1 MKYIRSF
8 AAPLALSLALVAG
21 ACSTKDK
28 GSDTLAA
35 DTALNNDLRLA
46 NQDSAAQP
54 ALTDVPAGSKT
65 PTATKKT
72 TGGGTGTKTVA
83 KTPTPTK
90 TTTPAGNTV
99 TKTPAGSAGVV
110 ASIPSGS
117 NITLT
122 SNERVCT
129 NTKRVGDRFTATV
142 AETVTGAGGAS
153 IPSGAQAVVQVTS
166 LKRSENANDEI
177 IMGFNVISVT
187 FGGKT
192 YNVDATTQSAAV
204 EKVRNQPKSKDA
216 QKVAIG
222 AAIGAAAGQV
232 LGKDTKSTVI
242 GAAAGAAAGT
252 AVAVGTANYEGCVAQ
267 GGRIVVK
274 LNNSMSVIAD

>member
-21 ACSTKDK
+21 ACSTKDDA
-28 GSDTLAA
+28 SDTLAS
-35 DTALNNDLRLA
+35 DSALNADLALA
-46 NQDSAAQP
+46 NRDTAAQP
-54 ALTDVPAGSKT
+54 GLSDVPAGGT
-65 PTATKKT
+65 GTAKKT
-72 TGGGTGTKTVA
+72 TGGSTGTKTTT
-83 KTPTPTK
+83 KTSTPTK
-90 TTTPAGNTV
+90 TASGNVV
-99 TKTPAGSAGVV
+99 TKTPSGSAGVV

-122 SNERVCT
+122 SNSKVCT
-129 NTKRVGDRFTATV
+129 NTHKVGDRFTANV
-142 AETVTGAGGAS
+142 AETVTGSGGAS
-153 IPSGAQAVVQVTS
+153 IPAGAQAVVQVTS

-177 IMGFNVISVT
+177 VMGFNVLSIS

-192 YNVDATTQSAAV
+192 YNVDATTQSASV

-252 AVAVGTANYEGCVAQ
+252 AVAVGTANFEGCVNPGA
-267 GGRIVVK
+267 RIVIK

>member
-8 AAPLALSLALVAG
+8 AAPLALSLALFAG
-21 ACSTKDK
+21 ACSANDDA
-28 GSDTLAA
+28 SDTLAA

-54 ALTDVPAGSKT
+54 GLTDVPAGGSA
-65 PTATKKT
+65 PAATKKT
-72 TGGGTGTKTVA
+72 TGGNTGTKTA
-83 KTPTPTK
+83 TRTSTPSKTA
-90 TTTPAGNTV
+90 AGNTV

-122 SNERVCT
+122 SNTKVCT
-129 NTKRVGDRFTATV
+129 NTHKVGDRFTANV
-142 AETVTGAGGAS
+142 AESVTGSGGAT
-153 IPSGAQAVVQVTS
+153 IPAGAQAVVQVTS
-166 LKRSENANDEI
+166 LKRSENANDDI
-177 IMGFNVISVT
+177 VMGFNVISLT

-192 YNVDATTQSAAV
+192 YNVNATTQTAAV

-252 AVAVGTANYEGCVAQ
+252 AVAVGTANFEGCVNPGA
-267 GGRIVVK
+267 RIVIK
-274 LNNSMSVIAD
+274 LNDSMSVIAAD

>member
-8 AAPLALSLALVAG
+8 AAPLALSLALLAG
-21 ACSTKDK
+21 ACTAKDD
-28 GSDTLAA
+28 GADTLAA
-35 DTALNNDLRLA
+35 DTSLNNDLKLA

-54 ALTDVPAGSKT
+54 ALTDVPAGG
-65 PTATKKT
+65 TAAAKST
-72 TGGGTGTKTVA
+72 TGGSTGSKTTTKS
-83 KTPTPTK
+83 PTPTK
-90 TTTPAGNTV
+90 TTSGNVV

-122 SNERVCT
+122 SNTKVCT
-129 NTKRVGDRFTATV
+129 NTHKVGDRFTANV
-142 AETVTGAGGAS
+142 AETVTGSGGAT
-153 IPSGAQAVVQVTS
+153 IPAGAQAVVQVTS
-166 LKRSENANDEI
+166 LKRSENANDDI
-177 IMGFNVISVT
+177 VMGFNVISIT

-204 EKVRNQPKSKDA
+204 DKVRNQPKSKDA

-252 AVAVGTANYEGCVAQ
+252 AVAVGTANYEGCVNPGA
-267 GGRIVVK
+267 RIVIK
-274 LNNSMSVIAD
+274 LNNSMSVIAAD